1 MHPQP
6 PHILHSKKK
15 KSQRYCFVLAIVL
28 LFFFYHFF
36 KWFVDP
42 QLWNWYHQQRKH
54 NFLLVGGTVKRFVKL
69 ESLRMPFEYQML
81 TPWDMYKWTNENIE
95 NKIFLCQWRTLLLI
109 PQSIRTGWLL
119 QKQLMA
125 QEVIIIFDQMVKQNL
140 NYILCQLMRYLLLK
154 ILMQAKVVC
163 RYWLS
168 ENWSLCGSSLW
179 GSMVPKFHF
188 RD

>member
-1 MHPQP
+1 M
-6 PHILHSKKK
+6 
-15 KSQRYCFVLAIVL
+15 A
-28 LFFFYHFF
+28 
-36 KWFVDP
+36 P

-54 NFLLVGGTVKRFVKL
+54 NSFLLVGGTIKRFVKL
-69 ESLRMPFEYQML
+69 ESLRMPFENQIL
-81 TPWDMYKWTNENIE
+81 TPWDVYEWADENIE
-95 NKIFLCQWRTLLLI
+95 NKIFLFQRRPLLHI

-125 QEVIIIFDQMVKQNL
+125 QEVIIVFDQMVKQNL
-140 NYILCQLMRYLLLK
+140 NYIPCQLIRYLLLK

-179 GSMVPKFHF
+179 GSMVPKLHF

>member
-1 MHPQP
+1 M
-6 PHILHSKKK
+6 
-15 KSQRYCFVLAIVL
+15 A
-28 LFFFYHFF
+28 
-36 KWFVDP
+36 P

-54 NFLLVGGTVKRFVKL
+54 NSFLLVSGTMTRLVKL
-69 ESLRMPFEYQML
+69 ESLRMPFENQIL
-81 TPWDMYKWTNENIE
+81 TPWDMYEWADENIE
-95 NKIFLCQWRTLLLI
+95 NKIFLFQRRTLLHI

-125 QEVIIIFDQMVKQNL
+125 QEVIIVFNQIVKQNL
-140 NYILCQLMRYLLLK
+140 SYIPCQLMRYLLLK
-154 ILMQAKVVC
+154 IFMQAKVVC

-168 ENWSLCGSSLW
+168 ESWSLCGSRLW